1 MPTITRDCASIGRA
15 DAASCRCACSVTAWD
30 KRNCRQ
36 KRRPAT
42 QPRAYKT
49 RGIVIRGR
57 QLGEADRIFTLF
69 TLERGKLDAVAKG
82 VRRPRSHLAGRL
94 EFGNECAFGMH
105 RGRSLDV
112 IVSADIVSA
121 YWTKLVEPERF
132 AVASV
137 AAELVDAFCEPDLAL
152 PEVYALFSGML
163 GAVATSQ
170 EPRAL
175 LPRFSLR
182 LLELLGLAPPAN
194 DCVRCASPLRDSP
207 AWLDAEAGG
216 FIDAACRERWR
227 DLPELD
233 AADRGNFA
241 ALGAPK
247 SASSAGVRA
256 RPSVARAIDDLL
268 AHHLGRRLKSGAHL
282 AEFAPG

>member
-1 MPTITRDCASIGRA
+1 M
-15 DAASCRCACSVTAWD
+15 
-30 KRNCRQ
+30 
-36 KRRPAT
+36 
-42 QPRAYKT
+42 
-49 RGIVIRGR
+49 VIRGR

-105 RGRSLDV
+105 HGRSLDV
-112 IVSADIVSA
+112 IVSADIVTA
-121 YWTKLVEPERF
+121 PWTKLVEPERY

-137 AAELVDAFCEPDLAL
+137 AAELIDAFCEPDLEL

-163 GAVATSQ
+163 GAVTSSQ

-182 LLELLGLAPPAN
+182 LLDLLGLAPPAG
-194 DCVRCASPLRDSP
+194 DCVRCATALGDAR
-207 AWLDAEAGG
+207 AWVDAQAGG

-227 DLPELD
+227 DLPEAD
-233 AADRGNFA
+233 AADRENFA
-241 ALGAPK
+241 ALRAPK
-247 SASSAGVRA
+247 DATSAGLRA
-256 RPSVARAIDDLL
+256 RPLVARAIDDLL
-268 AHHLGRRLKSGAHL
+268 AHHLGRRPKSGAHL
-282 AEFAPG
+282 AEFSSR